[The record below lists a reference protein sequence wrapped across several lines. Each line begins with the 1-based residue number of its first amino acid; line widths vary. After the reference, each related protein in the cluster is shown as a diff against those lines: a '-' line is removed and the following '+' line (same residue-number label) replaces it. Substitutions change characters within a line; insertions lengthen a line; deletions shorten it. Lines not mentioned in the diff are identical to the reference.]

1 MSASIASGIV
11 NDIPSVA
18 TSGFVHTTDIAL
30 LPSTH
35 PLFVKFMPQ
44 VQTRLKLFYALCI
57 F

>member
-35 PLFVKFMPQ
+35 PLFVKFMPK
-44 VQTRLKLFYALCI
+44 V
-57 F
+57 